1 MALSGSGRACGD
13 GVEPGYGGLPVGSAG
28 VIVAAGAQGELMISR
43 HPLRA
48 LNGLRISEALGA
60 DITAIGSS
68 R

>member
-1 MALSGSGRACGD
+1 
-13 GVEPGYGGLPVGSAG
+13 
-28 VIVAAGAQGELMISR
+28 LMISR

-60 DITAIGSS
+60 DITAIGSA